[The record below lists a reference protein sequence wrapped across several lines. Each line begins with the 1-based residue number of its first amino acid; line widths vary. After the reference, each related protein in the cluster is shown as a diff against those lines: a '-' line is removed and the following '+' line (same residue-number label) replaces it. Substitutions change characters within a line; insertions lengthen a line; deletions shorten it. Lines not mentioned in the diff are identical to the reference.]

1 MASSDF
7 ERMSLAELHALV
19 ADADP
24 DKLTNAGSAVGDASP
39 RIDAIGLGLRGYAE
53 RVEWEGEGAE
63 GFRDWTR
70 EFAGE
75 VMKLAEY
82 AAVVGDQMA
91 AAGQALREAQKAI
104 PKPVDV
110 AEAHGDPDL
119 DDALQKDATTNKQA
133 AIHQLERVTSYYRF
147 ANDEIQ
153 AREEPRF
160 KPLDIDPRFRDPGTS
175 DSALSASGGGG
186 AYAAPSD
193 AKAQPDGSSVPE
205 PRTRVAQDVG
215 QDTRTAI
222 DGVKSATPPD
232 IGDRR
237 VGDAPPTTVP
247 PETRREAT
255 LPPAPVRPG
264 PSPTVRPPSPSIGPP
279 ARSLGPSGEKPL
291 TSTST
296 PRGPVLPR
304 AGNNEGIVGG
314 KQRPLNSGPPRLPRA
329 TVIGE
334 ERTSMP
340 RGPVVG
346 GGPPNTRGG
355 QSITG
360 SPAPERRLSSESG
373 GRVNPPRVPF
383 ASEGGRH
390 GNPGASRQGPERRSV
405 LESGGS
411 VAAPRHFNRERSEFT
426 SGGAGLVRGGQ
437 AGVPGPSSRTSTARA
452 NQETGEAPDYLVED
466 EETWTLGRRD
476 TVPPVVD

>member
-1 MASSDF
+1 MAGSDF
-7 ERMSLAELHALV
+7 ERMSLAQLHALV

-24 DKLTNAGSAVGDASP
+24 DKLTSAGSAVGDASP

-75 VMKLAEY
+75 VMKLAQY
-82 AAVVGDQMA
+82 AAVVGDQME

-147 ANDEIQ
+147 ANDEIK

-160 KPLDIDPRFRDPGTS
+160 KPLSIPGLKEPSQAYGSSPGAEAQATVS
-175 DSALSASGGGG
+175 DTR
-186 AYAAPSD
+186 
-193 AKAQPDGSSVPE
+193 AQSDGSSAPE
-205 PRTRVAQDVG
+205 LRTRVAQDVG

-222 DGVKSATPPD
+222 DGVKTVTPPD
-232 IGDRR
+232 VAERR
-237 VGDAPPTTVP
+237 VGDPPPTTGP
-247 PETRREAT
+247 SEARREAT
-255 LPPAPVRPG
+255 LPPAPARTG
-264 PSPTVRPPSPSIGPP
+264 PSTPIVKPLSPRTGPTPK
-279 ARSLGPSGEKPL
+279 SLGPSGDRPL
-291 TSTST
+291 TGTPT

-304 AGNNEGIVGG
+304 AGNTEGIVGG
-314 KQRPLNSGPPRLPRA
+314 KQRPLNSGPRLPRS

-334 ERTSMP
+334 ERTPMP

-360 SPAPERRLSSESG
+360 SSTPERRLTSESG
-373 GRVNPPRVPF
+373 GRVNPPRSPF
-383 ASEGGRH
+383 VSGGGR
-390 GNPGASRQGPERRSV
+390 PGSPPTDRQGWERRSV

-411 VAAPRHFNRERSEFT
+411 VAVPRNSSRERSEFT
-426 SGGAGLVRGGQ
+426 PGGAGLVRGGQ
-437 AGVPGPSSRTSTARA
+437 AGVPGPSSGTGRA
-452 NQETGEAPDYLVED
+452 KANHETGEAPDYLVED

>member
-1 MASSDF
+1 MASSEF
-7 ERMSLAELHALV
+7 EGMSLAELHALV

-24 DKLTNAGSAVGDASP
+24 DKLTSAGSAVGDASP
-39 RIDAIGLGLRGYAE
+39 KIDAIGLGLRGYAE

-104 PKPVDV
+104 PKPVDA

-147 ANDEIQ
+147 ANDEIK

-160 KPLDIDPRFRDPGTS
+160 KPLPIDDRIRTQASQAYGSSPG
-175 DSALSASGGGG
+175 AE
-186 AYAAPSD
+186 AYATTSNTRTQA
-193 AKAQPDGSSVPE
+193 DGSSAPE
-205 PRTRVAQDVG
+205 PRTRVAQETG

-222 DGVKSATPPD
+222 DGVKSVTPPD
-232 IGDRR
+232 AAERR
-237 VGDAPPTTVP
+237 VGDSPPTTVS

-264 PSPTVRPPSPSIGPP
+264 PSTPTVRPPSPSIGPP
-279 ARSLGPSGEKPL
+279 ARSVGPSGEKPL

-314 KQRPLNSGPPRLPRA
+314 KQRPLTSGPRLPRS

-360 SPAPERRLSSESG
+360 NSMPERRLSSESG
-373 GRVNPPRVPF
+373 GRVNPPRAPFVP
-383 ASEGGRH
+383 EGGRH
-390 GNPGASRQGPERRSV
+390 GNPAAHRQGPERRSV

-411 VAAPRHFNRERSEFT
+411 VAAPRHSNRERSEFT
-426 SGGAGLVRGGQ
+426 PGGAGLVRGSQ
-437 AGVPGPSSRTSTARA
+437 AGVPGPSSRTSAVRA
-452 NQETGEAPDYLVED
+452 NHETGDAPDYLVED